1 MPVLE
6 IDTRLPVYS
15 CLSLSLPLDVFVGW
29 GNAPMMKGFNWLC
42 RRSSS
47 SCVLYLLI
55 HEAGRELASL
65 LFFYQKTL
73 KDLLDSARA
82 LHEDELHANSSLSLS
97 LLYGTCVHR
106 SIKFW
111 RKYEVLRCLPGR
123 SGKKKKPK
131 IINKKKK
138 RPGEFIFQSL
148 RVKNDSVKL
157 KCPCVFDAISS
168 RHEPQQQY
176 LHPSHAH
183 THTEK
188 RGKKSLGHE
197 PLSRVIYARSS
208 SLVMVVRSCV
218 LCVCYMLATR

>member
-73 KDLLDSARA
+73 EDLLDSARA

-97 LLYGTCVHR
+97 LVWYLR
-106 SIKFW
+106 SPINKILA
-111 RKYEVLRCLPGR
+111 KIR
-123 SGKKKKPK
+123 SLEMFAWAEWQKKKK
-131 IINKKKK
+131 NENNQQKKK

>member
-73 KDLLDSARA
+73 EDLLDSARA

-138 RPGEFIFQSL
+138 TSWR
-148 RVKNDSVKL
+148 
-157 KCPCVFDAISS
+157 
-168 RHEPQQQY
+168 
-176 LHPSHAH
+176 
-183 THTEK
+183 
-188 RGKKSLGHE
+188 
-197 PLSRVIYARSS
+197 IYFSKFAR
-208 SLVMVVRSCV
+208 
-218 LCVCYMLATR
+218 

>member
-1 MPVLE
+1 
-6 IDTRLPVYS
+6 
-15 CLSLSLPLDVFVGW
+15 
-29 GNAPMMKGFNWLC
+29 MMKGFNWLC